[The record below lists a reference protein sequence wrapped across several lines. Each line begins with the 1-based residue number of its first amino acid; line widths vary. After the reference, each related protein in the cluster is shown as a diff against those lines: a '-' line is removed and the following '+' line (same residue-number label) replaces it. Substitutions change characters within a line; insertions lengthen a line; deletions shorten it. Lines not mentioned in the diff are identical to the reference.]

1 MIYQIFLLENIPDEK
16 VEKIN
21 LLVVEEDYELIDLGI
36 GVIMLNVVRGASLIY
51 QILEKVIK
59 NFKENLLIGVIAL
72 QVVF

>member
-1 MIYQIFLLENIPDEK
+1 M
-16 VEKIN
+16 EKIN

-36 GVIMLNVVRGASLIY
+36 DTIMLNVVRGASLIY

>member
-36 GVIMLNVVRGASLIY
+36 DTIMLNVVRGASLIY

>member
-1 MIYQIFLLENIPDEK
+1 M
-16 VEKIN
+16 EKIN